1 MNDTILEYL
10 GSCHYI
16 SASDNQT
23 LPCEAWEYNR
33 TDYQSTI
40 VTDASII
47 LFYNLFYHNC
57 FIVFVQWDLVCDRRW
72 MASVSQSVY
81 MFGCVTGSLL
91 LGHLSDRWVWQHW
104 VNLVLPYELVI
115 MQIMLFINLLKC
127 IYIDMAERSYCSRP
141 DCSRYACQL
150 PNYIFIIHLYNCHA
164 HLFVYPPD
172 ILCNRMRLRKGLLYL
187 HRSSFPHSSK
197 RYMHLHDWLCPKL
210 TKIIL

>member
-81 MFGCVTGSLL
+81 MLGDLVASSLL
-91 LGHLSDRWVWQHW
+91 GQLSDRWIYCDLID
-104 VNLVLPYELVI
+104 LVLSEWNWTIEL
-115 MQIMLFINLLKC
+115 FENC
-127 IYIDMAERSYCSRP
+127 IHYLDMAVRRYCSRP
-141 DCSRYACQL
+141 ECFRYTSQLSCSV
-150 PNYIFIIHLYNCHA
+150 IFKFPSTRIFFI
-164 HLFVYPPD
+164 PKD
-172 ILCNRMRLRKGLLYL
+172 GLRNSL
-187 HRSSFPHSSK
+187 RF
-197 RYMHLHDWLCPKL
+197 RQ
-210 TKIIL
+210 